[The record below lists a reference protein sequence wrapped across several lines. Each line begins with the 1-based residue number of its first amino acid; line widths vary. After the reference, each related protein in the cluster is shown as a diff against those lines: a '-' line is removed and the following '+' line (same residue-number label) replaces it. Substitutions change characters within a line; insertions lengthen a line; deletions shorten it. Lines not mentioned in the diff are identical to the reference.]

1 MQQNDGPPIPGIAE
15 TSDRLLNDAWD
26 RYDRGEFANAV
37 ELAAHFVAAAPR
49 RLDGVCTLAWFALQA
64 GDEVVAERA
73 IRQAL
78 ALDMACAEAHW
89 YAGILAR
96 RWGEVA
102 LAEQALQHAVDLSP
116 DLAEARVSLA
126 WLLAERGA
134 LAQAR
139 EQAEAALA
147 AGQLP
152 HRLALLGWVDY
163 LQGNGARARKRLTEA
178 RDAAPQNSA
187 ITRQLSIVLIGQGQ
201 AETAFA
207 RLTRLG
213 RPGPEAPDLYET
225 FGDCLLALSRIAEA
239 DRVAADLI
247 AGNPAGPQGWRLR
260 SAVAAARRDSAD
272 EEACLIRLAG
282 LLPDDIG
289 IALRHA
295 ALLERLARRAEAI
308 ERLSGLYQRQPL
320 HAGLVLRL
328 AHLLTQNGQPGEARL
343 MLVRRLR
350 DDPTHSHLW
359 AGLAEASAALGK
371 PRIAEL
377 ALCRAQRLAEKDAE
391 IWRLSSWLL
400 LDLGKRDQ
408 AIAANHRLRELLPE
422 DAGAA
427 IQAATLFLSVDE
439 QTASNHAERAVF
451 LDDTNAQ
458 AWIAL
463 GHVRG
468 HQHWFADAERC
479 FQMAVQLDAAAAAA
493 WRGLAWV
500 YLSQDRLDEAVEM
513 GERALALDPTHVMS
527 RIEFARILQARGD
540 FDRAIELLSHRDEQL
555 SRRLEAVELLA
566 AGLIDRGY
574 VEPAG
579 RKEDWAR
586 AAALLIG
593 VLRRDLARTAAATSL
608 LRLAAAG
615 QSDALAGLD
624 VIPRAGRRALIRTQ
638 LELAVANA
646 GAAEC
651 QEWAAFARR
660 DGWDDPEMAIAGL
673 YIASMQGAASHAET
687 ARGVRQWSRR
697 FATRTGQVLPVKRPP
712 HAKVRVAYLA
722 PYLHGSLLLPVLS
735 RHDRERFEIVVY
747 TPELA
752 EATPLRGLCEV
763 RPWQPDKWPASLA
776 ANRFDVV
783 VDTVGLHPFISHM
796 PTLAALR
803 QRVAPVQCGWL
814 GATWATAG
822 GLYDALFLDENTIP
836 TDQFG
841 FYDEEIVQIPG
852 GQWGWA
858 PMQTTPDVGPLP
870 CIENGYITFGVTTR
884 GFRFS
889 HAVMAAWAEIL
900 RRLPTARLRIM
911 GAQSRDWR
919 LRSEFGA
926 ILKQAGIDPDRIEY
940 RHRAIYV
947 SSLDFFQGVDIA
959 LDCFPGNGGLSN
971 LDALWMG
978 VPFIARAGTDD
989 EPGWAALRQ
998 GASILGSLGV
1008 PDWNATDTAGYI
1020 DRAVSLA
1027 QDVPG
1032 LAEWRRTLRTR
1043 MQASPLCDGRRVARA
1058 LEQNWLRM
1066 LAEATDVKAA
1076 EDASQ
1081 LAKALGR
1088 RTLNRWIGQGRRMSM
1103 PVLSGAPA
1111 LSVIL
1116 TLRDDPGAALQALRA
1131 LADQTD
1137 CAIECLVIDAAPDD
1151 RMRPLLGTFDGI
1163 TILRG
1168 ASFAEAAAVAK
1179 GRYLLLLTE
1188 DVQLLDGSLSA
1199 AISLLDRQE
1208 DIGILGGLIIG
1219 LDGKVEAAGGLI
1231 FGDGE
1236 MAGYGAGDH
1245 PDDPAFRYQRE
1256 VDFCPSDCMVIRAGM
1271 LGSDAV
1277 ADALDLSVRIRAA
1290 GGRVVYEP
1298 GLQAGRVAAR
1308 SATPDRERPRLTL
1321 PGRPSRFEPGAAHR
1335 LAASGRPRVLL
1346 IDNAVPYQARG
1357 AGLPRARHLVDAL
1370 TAEWQV
1376 TLYPLWQYDDAWA
1389 TVYRSLPPTIE
1400 VILGRGYGGLEA
1412 FLEDRDGSFDAV
1424 VVSRPDNMRRIESLR
1439 ETRPDLLAGVP
1450 LLYDAEALF
1459 STREIQEAAM
1469 KGRPLPEAE
1478 QRRRRQ
1484 DELDLARPA
1493 AGVLCVSA
1501 EEAALF
1507 EEVAPGRV
1515 AVASHGLAT
1524 RRTAPGLESRQDLL
1538 FIGAL
1543 APDTPN
1549 EDGLLWFV
1557 AEVLPRLNGAPILFI
1572 VGECRSEKIAALA
1585 GPQVRLV
1592 GRVENLD
1599 PLYDAARVFIAPAR
1613 YAAGVAAKVI
1623 EAACNGVPVVASQIL
1638 VRQLGWQSGV
1648 QILGASDAVGFAA
1661 GIDRL
1666 LADDDLWRTVQAGA
1680 WTASDRQF
1688 HPDLFRDSVLKLL
1701 RQACQRTE

>member
-1 MQQNDGPPIPGIAE
+1 
-15 TSDRLLNDAWD
+15 
-26 RYDRGEFANAV
+26 
-37 ELAAHFVAAAPR
+37 
-49 RLDGVCTLAWFALQA
+49 
-64 GDEVVAERA
+64 
-73 IRQAL
+73 
-78 ALDMACAEAHW
+78 MACAEAHW

-96 RWGEVA
+96 RWGEFA

-126 WLLAERGA
+126 WLLADRGA
-134 LAQAR
+134 LAEAYD
-139 EQAEAALA
+139 QAEAAVA
-147 AGQLP
+147 AGVLP
-152 HRLALLGWVDY
+152 HRLAVLGWVAY
-163 LQGNGARARKRLTEA
+163 LQGNGARALKLLTQA
-178 RDAAPQNSA
+178 SDAAPQNTA
-187 ITRQLSIVLIGQGQ
+187 ILRQLTIVLIGQGL
-201 AETAFA
+201 AEAALA
-207 RLTRLG
+207 RLTRSG
-213 RPGPEAPDLYET
+213 RPGLQTPDLYEAW
-225 FGDCLLALSRIAEA
+225 GDCLLALKQIAA
-239 DRVAADLI
+239 AGAIAADLI
-247 AGNPAGPQGWRLR
+247 AQNPAAPQGWRLR
-260 SAVAAARRDSAD
+260 SAVAMARRDMGE
-272 EEACLIRLAG
+272 EEACLIQLAS
-282 LLPDDIG
+282 LLPDDMG

-328 AHLLTQNGQPGEARL
+328 AHLLTQDGQLVEARQ

-350 DDPTHSHLW
+350 QDAANPYFW
-359 AGLAEASAALGK
+359 AGLAETSAALGK
-371 PRIAEL
+371 PRIAQL
-377 ALCRAQRLAEKDAE
+377 ALRRAQRLGDNDAD
-391 IWRLSSWLL
+391 IWRLSGWLL

-427 IQAATLFLSVDE
+427 IQAATLFLSVDQ
-439 QTASNHAERAVF
+439 QTASNHAERAIF
-451 LDDTNAQ
+451 LDDANAQ

-493 WRGLAWV
+493 WRGLAWI
-500 YLSQDRLDEAVEM
+500 YLSQDRLAEAVEM
-513 GERALALDPTHVMS
+513 GERALALDPAHAMT
-527 RIEFARILQARGD
+527 RIEFARILQVQGK
-540 FDRAIELLSHRDEQL
+540 FDHAIDLLSQGDGPL

-566 AGLIDRGY
+566 ACLIDRGY

-579 RKEDWAR
+579 RASDWAR

-593 VLRRDLARTAAATSL
+593 VLRRDLTRTAAATSL

-624 VIPRAGRRALIRTQ
+624 AIPRAGRRALIRTQ

-651 QEWAAFARR
+651 QEWADFARQ
-660 DGWDDPEMAIAGL
+660 DGWDDAEMAIAGL
-673 YIASMQGAASHAET
+673 YITAMQGQASHEET
-687 ARGVRQWSRR
+687 ARGVRRWSRR
-697 FATRTGQVLPVKRPP
+697 FATRTGQAPPVRRPP
-712 HAKVRVAYLA
+712 NAKVRVAYLA

-735 RHDRERFEIVVY
+735 QHDRERFEIVVY

-752 EATPLRGLCEV
+752 EATPLRGLCQV
-763 RPWQPDKWPASLA
+763 LPWQSDKWPATLA

-783 VDTVGLHPFISHM
+783 VDTIGLHPFISHM
-796 PTLAALR
+796 PSLAALR

-841 FYDEEIVQIPG
+841 FYDEEVVQIPG
-852 GQWGWA
+852 GQWGWT
-858 PMQTTPDVGPLP
+858 PIQQTPDVGPLP
-870 CIENGYITFGVTTR
+870 CVENGYITFGVTTR

-889 HAVMAAWAEIL
+889 GAVMAAWAEIL
-900 RRLPTARLRIM
+900 CRLPTARLRIM

-919 LRSEFGA
+919 LRSEFGD
-926 ILKQAGIDPDRIEY
+926 ILAQAGVDPARIEY
-940 RHRAIYV
+940 RHRATYV
-947 SSLDFFQGVDIA
+947 GSLDFFQDIDIA

-978 VPFIARAGTDD
+978 VPVIARAGTDD

-1020 DRAVSLA
+1020 DRAVALA
-1027 QDVPG
+1027 QDVPA
-1032 LAEWRRTLRTR
+1032 LADWRRTLRSR
-1043 MQASPLCDGRRVARA
+1043 MQASPLCDGRRVARV

-1088 RTLNRWIGQGRRMSM
+1088 RTLNRWLGQGRRMSM
-1103 PVLSGAPA
+1103 PALSGTPA
-1111 LSVIL
+1111 ISVIL

-1131 LADQTD
+1131 LGDQTD
-1137 CAIECLVIDAAPDD
+1137 CALECLVIDVAPDG
-1151 RMRPLLGTFDGI
+1151 RMGPLLETLDGV
-1163 TILRG
+1163 TVLRG
-1168 ASFAEAAAVAK
+1168 ASLAEAVAVSK
-1179 GRYLLLLTE
+1179 GRYLLLLAE
-1188 DVQLLDGSLSA
+1188 DIQLLDGSLNA
-1199 AISLLDRQE
+1199 AVSLLDREE

-1219 LDGKVEAAGGLI
+1219 LDGKVEAAGGVI

-1245 PDDPAFRYQRE
+1245 PDDPAFRYRRA
-1256 VDFCPSDCMVIRAGM
+1256 VDFCSGDLMAIRSGM
-1271 LGSDAV
+1271 LGSDRV
-1277 ADALDLSVRIRAA
+1277 AEPLDLSRRIRAA
-1290 GGRVVYEP
+1290 GGRVIYEP
-1298 GLQAGRVAAR
+1298 GLQAGRVAPR
-1308 SATPDRERPRLTL
+1308 SAPAPEDERPRLDL
-1321 PGRPSRFEPGAAHR
+1321 PGRPRRFEPGAAHR
-1335 LAASGRPRVLL
+1335 LAAGGRPRVLL

-1357 AGLPRARHLVDAL
+1357 AGLPRARHLIDAL
-1370 TAEWQV
+1370 AAEWHV

-1389 TVYRSLPPTIE
+1389 TVYRSLPSTIE
-1400 VILGRGYGGLEA
+1400 VVLGRGYGGLEE
-1412 FLEDRDGSFDAV
+1412 FLEQRLGSFDAM
-1424 VVSRPDNMRRIESLR
+1424 VVSRPDNMRRIDSLR
-1439 ETRPDLLAGVP
+1439 DSRPDLLAGIP
-1450 LLYDAEALF
+1450 LVYDAEALF
-1459 STREIQEAAM
+1459 STREIQEAAL
-1469 KGRPLPEAE
+1469 KDRPLPEAE

-1484 DELDLARPA
+1484 NELDLARSA

-1507 EEVAPGRV
+1507 EAVAPGRV

-1524 RRTAPGLESRQDLL
+1524 RRTAPGPEGRADLL

-1557 AEVLPRLNGAPILFI
+1557 DEVLPRLTGAPILSI

-1585 GPQVRLV
+1585 GPQVRLL
-1592 GRVENLD
+1592 GRVDDLD

-1623 EAACNGVPVVASQIL
+1623 EAACNGVPVVASEIL

-1648 QILGASDAVGFAA
+1648 QILGAPDATRFAA

-1666 LADDDLWRTVQAGA
+1666 LADDDLWRQIQADA
-1680 WTASDRQF
+1680 WVASDRQF
-1688 HPDLFRDSVLKLL
+1688 NPDLFRCSVLTLL
-1701 RQACQRTE
+1701 RQACPHV